1 MWMLQ
6 VIAEQT
12 NTYVEAVNEFN
23 NELGNEA
30 KAILK
35 SYMYEKENK

>member
-1 MWMLQ
+1 MLYD
-6 VIAEQT
+6 ISEKE
-12 NTYVEAVNEFN
+12 NTYKDAILTFN

-35 SYMYEKENK
+35 SYMYGKENT